1 MKKILIIALLMVLCG
16 VFISC
21 KDGFDDIDCSECLS
35 YKPLDGELYIDV
47 TLNDKYQE
55 VPVIVFK
62 GKIENGDTM
71 VVDTIYEPRG
81 YIDVPLNEYYS
92 VMAIYKS
99 GNSVIYAI
107 DGDEFNRHKIEGEC
121 NGTCWII
128 RGGLY
133 DVKLKYY

>member
-1 MKKILIIALLMVLCG
+1 MKKILNIVL
-16 VFISC
+16 FLISC
-21 KDGFDDIDCSECLS
+21 SVFFSCTGDFSEIDCSECFS
-35 YKPLDGELYIDV
+35 VKPLDAELYIDV

-62 GKIENGDTM
+62 GKIENGDTV

-99 GNSVIYAI
+99 GNSVTYAI
-107 DGDEFNRHKIEGEC
+107 DGDDFNRHKIEGQC
-121 NGTCWII
+121 DGPCWII

-133 DVKLKYY
+133 NVKLKY